1 MDKSDIYND
10 LRQLILS
17 KEFSSQNEIC
27 DTLEHLGYSASQS
40 KVNRMLK
47 KLGAIKIK
55 NEKGTLVYKIPNEP
69 APPIMTDNI
78 SSLVINVNA
87 NEAVVVIDTAPG
99 AAQLVARTLDYN
111 KNSFGIIGIVAGDD
125 TVFVAPSTIKNISK
139 LKVNIQKFLF
149 SQS

>member
-17 KEFSSQNEIC
+17 KEFSSQNDIC
-27 DTLEHLGYSASQS
+27 DTLERLGYSASQS

-47 KLGAIKIK
+47 KIGAVKVK
-55 NEKGTLVYKIPNEP
+55 NEKSTLVYKIPNEP

-78 SSLVINVNA
+78 SSLVIKIDA
-87 NEAVVVIDTAPG
+87 NEAIVIIDTAPG

-111 KNSFGIIGIVAGDD
+111 KNSFEIIGIVAGDD
-125 TVFVAPSTIKNISK
+125 TIFVAPSSIKNIKK
-139 LKVNIQKFLF
+139 LKTNIENFLF
-149 SQS
+149 SKI

>member
-1 MDKSDIYND
+1 MDKSDIYNY

-27 DTLEHLGYSASQS
+27 DTLKHLGYSASQS

-47 KLGAIKIK
+47 KLGAVKIK
-55 NEKGTLVYKIPNEP
+55 NEKNTLVYKIPNEP

-78 SSLVINVNA
+78 SSLVINVSA

-139 LKVNIQKFLF
+139 LKVNIQKLLF

>member
-1 MDKSDIYND
+1 MSKSDIYND

-55 NEKGTLVYKIPNEP
+55 NEKNTLVYKIPNEP

-78 SSLVINVNA
+78 SSLVINVSA

-125 TVFVAPSTIKNISK
+125 TVFVAPLSIQNIGK
-139 LKVNIQKFLF
+139 LKMNIQKFLF
-149 SQS
+149 PQS

>member
-55 NEKGTLVYKIPNEP
+55 NEKSTLVYKIPNEP

-78 SSLVINVNA
+78 SSLVINVSA

-125 TVFVAPSTIKNISK
+125 TVFVAPSTIKNIDK
-139 LKVNIQKFLF
+139 LKINIEKFLF
-149 SQS
+149 SKS

>member
-55 NEKGTLVYKIPNEP
+55 NEKSTLVYKIPNEP

-78 SSLVINVNA
+78 SSLVINVSA

-125 TVFVAPSTIKNISK
+125 TVFVAPSTIKNIDK
-139 LKVNIQKFLF
+139 LKINIEEFLF
-149 SQS
+149 SKS

>member
-17 KEFSSQNEIC
+17 KEFSSQNDIC
-27 DTLEHLGYSASQS
+27 DTLEGLGYSASQS

-47 KLGAIKIK
+47 KIGAVKVK
-55 NEKGTLVYKIPNEP
+55 NEKSTLVYRIPNEP

-78 SSLVINVNA
+78 SSLVIKIDA

-111 KNSFGIIGIVAGDD
+111 KNSFEIIGIVAGDD
-125 TVFVAPSTIKNISK
+125 TIFVAPSSIKNIK
-139 LKVNIQKFLF
+139 NLKINIEKFLF
-149 SQS
+149 SKS

>member
-1 MDKSDIYND
+1 MDKSDIFND

-27 DTLEHLGYSASQS
+27 DTLELLGYSASQS

-55 NEKGTLVYKIPNEP
+55 NEKNTLVYKIPNEP
-69 APPIMTDNI
+69 TPPVMTDNI
-78 SSLVINVNA
+78 SSLVIKIDA
-87 NEAVVVIDTAPG
+87 NEAVVVIVTAPG

-125 TVFVAPSTIKNISK
+125 TVFVAPSTTKNINK
-139 LKVNIQKFLF
+139 LKINIERFLF
-149 SQS
+149 SKP

>member
-17 KEFSSQNEIC
+17 KEFSSQNDIC
-27 DTLEHLGYSASQS
+27 DILEGLGYSASQS

-47 KLGAIKIK
+47 KIGAVKVK
-55 NEKGTLVYKIPNEP
+55 NEKSTLVYKIPNEP

-78 SSLVINVNA
+78 SSLVIKIDA

-111 KNSFGIIGIVAGDD
+111 KNSFEIIGIVAGDD
-125 TVFVAPSTIKNISK
+125 TIFVAPSSIKNIK
-139 LKVNIQKFLF
+139 N
-149 SQS
+149 

>member
-55 NEKGTLVYKIPNEP
+55 NEKNTLVYKIPNEP

-78 SSLVINVNA
+78 SSLVINVSA

-125 TVFVAPSTIKNISK
+125 TVFVAPSTIKNINK
-139 LKVNIQKFLF
+139 LKINVEKFLF
-149 SQS
+149 SQP